1 MVALYVTS
9 SERAAG
15 KTALCAGIGRYLLES
30 GRKAGYLRPHTA
42 DKNQAVDGARRAR
55 DASFMKRI
63 LALEASEDVLCP
75 EPGKLRDAYAQ
86 VSQGKDVVL
95 VEDTLDN
102 ASSGMLEALDA
113 RLIIVVGYFTGLP
126 VAELIDSGKKLGR
139 RLLGVVFNKVP
150 GKRLDQVRDEL
161 SARFAG
167 AGITVLGLLPED
179 RALSSLTVGE
189 LAEHLQGEMLNAP
202 EEPVELVEN
211 FMLGALVVDSGLEY
225 FGRKTNKAVVTQ
237 GERPDLQLAA
247 LETPTRCLVLT
258 GNTAPHQIVLHRAE
272 EKEVP
277 IIVAREDT
285 SATVARIEAA
295 LGQVRFNQEKKLP
308 IITDMI
314 KQRLNLEALTQGL
327 GLAV

>member
-1 MVALYVTS
+1 LVALYVTS

-15 KTALCAGIGRYLLES
+15 KTALCAGIGKYLLDS
-30 GRKAGYLRPHTA
+30 GRKVAYLRPLTA
-42 DKNQAVDGARRAR
+42 EAKNQAADGESH

-75 EPGKLRDAYAQ
+75 ALGKLREAYAQ

-113 RLIIVVGYFTGLP
+113 RLIIVVGYSTGLP
-126 VAELIDSGKKLGR
+126 TAEIIDSGKKLGR
-139 RLLGVVFNKVP
+139 RLLGVVVNKVP
-150 GKRLDQVRDEL
+150 GKRLDQVNNEL

-167 AGITVLGLLPED
+167 AGITVLGVLPED
-179 RALSSLTVGE
+179 RALASLTVGE

-202 EEPVELVEN
+202 DRPVELVEN
-211 FMLGALVVDSGLEY
+211 FMLGALGVDSGLEY
-225 FGRKTNKAVVTQ
+225 FGRKTSKAVVTR

-247 LETPTRCLVLT
+247 LETPTKCLVLT
-258 GNTAPHQIVLHRAE
+258 GNTAPIEIVLHRAE

-285 SATVARIEAA
+285 SATIASIEAA
-295 LGQVRFNQEKKLP
+295 LSRVRFNQEKKLP

-314 KQRLNLEALTQGL
+314 KQRLNLQALSQGL
-327 GLAV
+327 GLAG